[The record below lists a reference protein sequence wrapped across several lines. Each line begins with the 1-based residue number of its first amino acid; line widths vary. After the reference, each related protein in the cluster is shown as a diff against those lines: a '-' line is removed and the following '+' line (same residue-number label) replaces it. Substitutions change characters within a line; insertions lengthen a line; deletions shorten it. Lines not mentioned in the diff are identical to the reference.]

1 MLVVKSV
8 PRAARAKSFFAAL
21 SVLLMIA
28 ATLFGAN
35 VGQASSATAVTKQS
49 LKTCVNTVSGSVYL
63 RTGRLCNSKTGTT
76 VKWFRSVKPTAGMTV
91 VTLVSCV
98 KKKTR
103 STRLARST
111 RCKPRT
117 EKKVVWS
124 RLVTTP
130 VESEVVGQDPSATEP
145 AAASVPVITSL
156 RQTSATTIEVSFSM
170 TSTRTTTRDGGV
182 TTYTVTASTSS
193 GERSATGTTS
203 PITVTGLT
211 QYTAYTFIVTATG
224 ADGSRLSS
232 ETSPPVTTPY
242 APVPGPPTP
251 ASPVVTPVT
260 VPGAPT
266 SVVGVSGNTTVAL
279 TWVAPTSTGGT
290 AITGYSVHVSTSSG
304 GSYTDATGCATASS
318 STAVT
323 CTATGLTNGT
333 AYYFKVAAI
342 NSAGTSAYSTASAAV
357 TPATVPGAPTI
368 GAATATGATTATVAF
383 TAPVSDG
390 GSTITTYTATST
402 PTGGSGTLSSAGS
415 GTITVTGLTTV
426 TSYTF
431 TVTATNFVGTSVAS
445 AVSAAVTT
453 TLTCAAGGACV
464 LGDIGP
470 GEGLVFFI
478 SGGQTY
484 EMAPKTWSGSSSD
497 DTLAWCS
504 ATSTDIPTAV
514 DTAVGTG
521 SANTTAMQS
530 PACSSG
536 AGVSARAYP
545 GGGLTDWFLP
555 SKDELN
561 AMCYYSRNL
570 SASPDPT
577 VSCYGSLG
585 TTQDGTFAAGKFG
598 FDSQKYWSSSQGS
611 TTGAWGQWFSNGD
624 QSNGSK
630 GSSLRVRPVRAF

>member
-8 PRAARAKSFFAAL
+8 PRAVRPKSFFAAL

-35 VGQASSATAVTKQS
+35 VGQASSTTAVTKQS

-76 VKWFRSVKPTAGMTV
+76 VKWFRSVKPTAGKTV

-98 KKKTR
+98 NKKTR

-130 VESEVVGQDPSATEP
+130 VDSEVVGQDPSATEP

-170 TSTRTTTRDGGV
+170 TSVRTTTRDGGV

-224 ADGSRLSS
+224 ADGSRRSS

-242 APVPGPPTP
+242 APVPTP
-251 ASPVVTPVT
+251 STSASPVVTPVT

-266 SVVGVSGNTTVAL
+266 IGV
-279 TWVAPTSTGGT
+279 
-290 AITGYSVHVSTSSG
+290 
-304 GSYTDATGCATASS
+304 
-318 STAVT
+318 
-323 CTATGLTNGT
+323 
-333 AYYFKVAAI
+333 
-342 NSAGTSAYSTASAAV
+342 
-357 TPATVPGAPTI
+357 
-368 GAATATGATTATVAF
+368 ATATGATTATVAF

-402 PTGGSGTLSSAGS
+402 PAGGSGTLSSAGS
-415 GTITVTGLTTV
+415 GTINVTGLTTG

-431 TVTATNFVGTSVAS
+431 TVTATNSVGTSAAS
-445 AVSAAVTT
+445 AASAAVTT
-453 TLTCAAGGACV
+453 TLTCAAGGACA

-470 GEGLVFFI
+470 GGGTVFYIDMSLSAGSQFWEVGSDLGRAEWGCSGTEI
-478 SGGQTY
+478 SG
-484 EMAPKTWSGSSSD
+484 
-497 DTLAWCS
+497 
-504 ATSTDIPTAV
+504 TA
-514 DTAVGTG
+514 DTAIGTG
-521 SANTTAMQS
+521 AANTTAIT
-530 PACSSG
+530 SG
-536 AGVSARAYP
+536 SGCATAGIAARVASATA
-545 GGGLTDWFLP
+545 GGYSDWFLP

-561 AMCYYSRNL
+561 QLCKYARAQSTAVVDQAVLC
-570 SASPDPT
+570 
-577 VSCYGSLG
+577 
-585 TTQDGTFAAGKFG
+585 DGTGTLRDG
-598 FDSQKYWSSSQGS
+598 FDSGSYLSSSQINA
-611 TTGAWGQWFSNGD
+611 TTVGIQVFSNG
-624 QSNGSK
+624 QQYSGVKNYP
-630 GSSLRVRPVRAF
+630 LWFRPVRAF

>member
-1 MLVVKSV
+1 
-8 PRAARAKSFFAAL
+8 
-21 SVLLMIA
+21 MIA

-35 VGQASSATAVTKQS
+35 VGQASSTTAVTKQS

-76 VKWFRSVKPTAGMTV
+76 VKWFRSVKPTAEKTV

-98 KKKTR
+98 NKKTR

-145 AAASVPVITSL
+145 ESAAASVPVITSL

-193 GERSATGTTS
+193 GERSASGTTS

-242 APVPGPPTP
+242 APVPTPPTP

-266 SVVGVSGNTTVAL
+266 SVVGVSGNTTVDL

-304 GSYTDATGCATASS
+304 GSYTDATGCTTASS

-333 AYYFKVAAI
+333 AYYFKIAAI
-342 NSAGTSAYSTASAAV
+342 NSVGTSADSAASAAV
-357 TPATVPGAPTI
+357 TLATTVPGAPTI
-368 GAATATGATTATVAF
+368 GAATTTGATTATVAF

-402 PTGGSGTLSSAGS
+402 PSGGSGTLSSAGS
-415 GTITVTGLTTV
+415 GTINVTGLTTG

-431 TVTATNFVGTSVAS
+431 TVTATNSVGTSVAS
-445 AVSAAVTT
+445 AASAAVTP
-453 TLTCAAGGACV
+453 LTCAAGGACA

-470 GEGLVFFI
+470 GDGLVFYDAG
-478 SGGQTY
+478 SPQSWGQY
-484 EMAPKTWSGSSSD
+484 LEMAPKTWSGGSRDPGAAWCD
-497 DTLAWCS
+497 DTSTSLAV
-504 ATSTDIPTAV
+504 TFGTAI
-514 DTAVGTG
+514 GTG
-521 SANTTAMQS
+521 AQNTVLMDTG
-530 PACSSG
+530 CTSG
-536 AGVSARAYP
+536 AGQEAADYAAGVYS
-545 GGGLTDWFLP
+545 DWFLP
-555 SKDELN
+555 SQDELN
-561 AMCYYSRNL
+561 EM
-570 SASPDPT
+570 
-577 VSCYGSLG
+577 YGYKNSIVD
-585 TTQDGTFAAGKFG
+585 TATYG
-598 FDSQKYWSSSQGS
+598 FDSVYFWSSSQYDATKAWRQGLDDGYQIDVLKSS
-611 TTGAWGQWFSNGD
+611 TQ
-624 QSNGSK
+624 
-630 GSSLRVRPVRAF
+630 RVRPVRAF